1 MWTDTKW
8 ARDLCRHFDTE
19 GTPVMVGGGVLAYTM
34 VGVDFN
40 EVRAEGPWRER
51 AHARE
56 ASTRMHTHARAR
68 TSTQTHTRTRAR
80 ALESVAAAKQPLAVC
95 QRGRASVLT
104 DTSAAATHCRGRGGR
119 ERHTRAC
126 AHAREHTYTRLQ
138 ETGDVAYL
146 ILDPHYTGADEVKPV
161 HAGGWVG
168 WKRGLDAKGGTGGL
182 VFDKASFYNLLLPLR
197 PKTV

>member
-56 ASTRMHTHARAR
+56 ASTHVHARAR
-68 TSTQTHTRTRAR
+68 ARARTQTHTRTRSRAR
-80 ALESVAAAKQPLAVC
+80 ERGCGEAAA
-95 QRGRASVLT
+95 GRVPKRT
-104 DTSAAATHCRGRGGR
+104 C
-119 ERHTRAC
+119 ER
-126 AHAREHTYTRLQ
+126 
-138 ETGDVAYL
+138 
-146 ILDPHYTGADEVKPV
+146 
-161 HAGGWVG
+161 
-168 WKRGLDAKGGTGGL
+168 
-182 VFDKASFYNLLLPLR
+182 FD
-197 PKTV
+197 